1 MTYKNTTETSSA
13 LVTSKFI
20 LSAEGYC
27 CRGETKINHHINN
40 KPNYGPM

>member
-13 LVTSKFI
+13 LVTNKFI

-27 CRGETKINHHINN
+27 CRGETKINNN
-40 KPNYGPM
+40 TNKSVNQ